1 MRNLSAQLLATALTL
16 TLLTDPVTAESAM
29 ALDKAM
35 VKVWAQTISLLDDKK
50 YYDAQNYLNA
60 ALSTV
65 KHDKARTLSIYICM
79 AELALQRKNSR
90 ELDHCIKRAKSLAK
104 ELSDNTAN
112 IKLQDL
118 EADYYC
124 DLKKDYKNGLPLRRQ
139 VATALEHLLGRKD
152 FRPSLYLFKLEKAY
166 RELGMSKE
174 AKETKTEA
182 DNRIVNAMNDI
193 EAQIRR
199 NWHPARFTTSK
210 HCKFL
215 FKINE
220 EGKAFDVKISAPSGD
235 GQFDQ
240 SCLQSIEKFQLENF
254 ERWDF
259 NFYFQEVDFSFDYNV
274 FNGADGDKH
283 TEVSLADL
291 DTYYVLRQQ
300 LDMMIEQL
308 SARSADATFSQ
319 DQELILQYEI
329 FNNLMSLKYID
340 QAKTFINKLLL
351 HPKLSP
357 RAQILI
363 KGESALLLEQE
374 KKSDEAEALL
384 KEAIESP
391 DFDKLPKAEMKRT
404 FLYTYGDLLYER
416 NQKEEARKIYNRI
429 PPLH

>member
-16 TLLTDPVTAESAM
+16 TLFSGPVTAQSAL

-35 VKVWAQTISLLDDKK
+35 VKVWTQTINLLDDKK

-65 KHDKARTLSIYICM
+65 KHDKERTLSIYICM

-124 DLKKDYKNGLPLRRQ
+124 DLKKDYKSGLPLRRQ

-152 FRPSLYLFKLEKAY
+152 FRPSIYLFKLEKAY

-182 DNRIVNAMNDI
+182 GNRIVNAMNDI

-210 HCKFL
+210 HCKVL

-220 EGKAFDVKISAPSGD
+220 EGKASDVKISAPSGD
-235 GQFDQ
+235 GQFDHN
-240 SCLQSIEKFQLENF
+240 CAGVRGI
-254 ERWDF
+254 
-259 NFYFQEVDFSFDYNV
+259 
-274 FNGADGDKH
+274 GAAAAVRG
-283 TEVSLADL
+283 A
-291 DTYYVLRQQ
+291 
-300 LDMMIEQL
+300 
-308 SARSADATFSQ
+308 
-319 DQELILQYEI
+319 
-329 FNNLMSLKYID
+329 
-340 QAKTFINKLLL
+340 
-351 HPKLSP
+351 
-357 RAQILI
+357 
-363 KGESALLLEQE
+363 
-374 KKSDEAEALL
+374 
-384 KEAIESP
+384 
-391 DFDKLPKAEMKRT
+391 
-404 FLYTYGDLLYER
+404 
-416 NQKEEARKIYNRI
+416 
-429 PPLH
+429 